1 MKLKKI
7 ASLALAGI
15 MAVSMFAGC
24 AETNA
29 NSTTTP
35 TPTPT
40 PVSGASSVFAAELNP
55 LASVKIT
62 MADDNNL
69 QTALNAA
76 AGNIGSATIID
87 FTNAVRAAGHVWG
100 GVRTIA
106 NFDANY
112 NVYIADVNAGDAI
125 VSPFPGWDLVTNVPA
140 GDLGVVADDMNA
152 LDADTAFQNLIPGF
166 QEVGTETVTML
177 FAVDGVV
184 NQTAAVRQVAKVL
197 DSSIGAL
204 RIDDDTSAEAIGGV
218 DATTLHYSYNGSVAV
233 TNRGLDDNHGMS
245 LNIIAVQITRTA
257 KA

>member
-7 ASLALAGI
+7 VSLALAGI

-29 NSTTTP
+29 NSTPTP

-87 FTNAVRAAGHVWG
+87 FTNAIRAAG

-106 NFDANY
+106 NFDANN
-112 NVYIADVNAGDAI
+112 NVYIANVNAGDAI
-125 VSPFPGWDLVTNVPA
+125 VSPFPGWDLVTSVPA

-152 LDADTAFQNLIPGF
+152 LDADTAFQNLIPSF

-184 NQTAAVRQVAKVL
+184 SQAAAVRQVAKVL

-204 RIDDDTSAEAIGGV
+204 RIDDDTSAEVTGGV

-233 TNRGLDDNHGMS
+233 TNRGLADNHGMN

>member
-29 NSTTTP
+29 NSTPTP

-40 PVSGASSVFAAELNP
+40 PVSGASSTFAAELGD

-87 FTNAVRAAGHVWG
+87 FTNAIRAAGHVWG

-106 NFDANY
+106 NFDANGR
-112 NVYIADVNAGDAI
+112 VYIADVNAGDAI
-125 VSPFPGWDLVTNVPA
+125 VSLGPWNLVTNVPA
-140 GDLGVVADDMNA
+140 GDLGVVADDMDAVNA
-152 LDADTAFQNLIPGF
+152 NVAFQNLIPAF

-184 NQTAAVRQVAKVL
+184 SQTAAVRQVAKVL

-204 RIDDDTSAEAIGGV
+204 QIDDDMNITTGNWG
-218 DATTLHYSYNGSVAV
+218 DHTTLHYSYNGSVAV
-233 TNRGLDDNHGMS
+233 TNRALADNHGMS

-257 KA
+257 NA